1 MRWLNERLQEERGAT
16 AVFFA
21 LLLIPLIA
29 IAAISVDVG
38 ALYANKAYLQ
48 NSADAAA
55 LKVAIACAHDETSS
69 SCVSPDTASIATAN
83 DPVNGAVVN
92 PLVVNTTTNLVTAAA
107 SSGASTPFAALLPG
121 GARSS
126 MVSSSGAAEWGPITG
141 GSTLPLAVGLCDYV
155 APTTPPTKVTIN
167 INNNGS
173 SKTCDGTSVPGG
185 FGWLAMTS
193 LSVCAS
199 TMTSGDWVNIT
210 TGNNPPGNPNG
221 ACNPTFFQA
230 LIGTTVLLP
239 IIGATNSSGGSGGQY
254 QITAFAEFVITG
266 YNFQGGFSQPDNTA
280 PAPSGNTYLQG
291 YFTNYVSVGDGAQI
305 TPTATCQPAE
315 PCAMGAQLT
324 LRTS

>member
-1 MRWLNERLQEERGAT
+1 MRWLNERLRDEQGAT

-21 LLLIPLIA
+21 LVLIPLIA
-29 IAAISVDVG
+29 IAAIAVDVG

-48 NSADAAA
+48 NSADAAV
-55 LKVAIACAHDETSS
+55 LKVAIACAHDETSP
-69 SCVSPDTASIATAN
+69 SCVSPDTSSIAAAN

-121 GARSS
+121 GTRST

-141 GSTLPLAVGLCDYV
+141 GSTLPLAIGLCDYV
-155 APTTPPTKVTIN
+155 APTTPPTKVTID
-167 INNNGS
+167 INNKGS
-173 SKTCDGTSVPGG
+173 AKTCDGTSVPGG
-185 FGWLAMTS
+185 FGWLAQTTLS
-193 LSVCAS
+193 LCAS
-199 TMTSGDWVNIT
+199 TVGTGNWVDIT

-239 IIGATNSSGGSGGQY
+239 IIGATSSGGSGGMY
-254 QITAFAEFVITG
+254 QITTFAEFFITG
-266 YNFQGGFSQPDNTA
+266 YNFQGGFSEPDNTA

-291 YFTNYVSVGDGAQI
+291 YFTDYVSVGAGDQI
-305 TPTATCQPAE
+305 TPTATCQAAE
-315 PCAMGAQLT
+315 PCAMGARLT